1 VAGVAALIAMVTTV
15 AITVFGFPAAINSS
29 PSPPDVKF
37 VEFTSDGNMDIRV
50 GQSATI
56 FFNVV
61 NHESRTFNDV
71 RVAVFIEPP
80 SSYQEYLLIDKPT
93 TILPAL
99 TGKDSQTG
107 QNQVTI
113 TATNSPAIEATYT
126 VKGVLYVEG
135 VQTDVRELDLK
146 IRQRQ

>member
-1 VAGVAALIAMVTTV
+1 M
-15 AITVFGFPAAINSS
+15 
-29 PSPPDVKF
+29 
-37 VEFTSDGNMDIRV
+37 
-50 GQSATI
+50 
-56 FFNVV
+56 
-61 NHESRTFNDV
+61 
-71 RVAVFIEPP
+71 P
-80 SSYQEYLLIDKPT
+80 SSGAAKQPSDSFRPFH
-93 TILPAL
+93 
-99 TGKDSQTG
+99 GKDSQTG